1 MSSIPVYT
9 TGSIGVPSTK
19 VNVDKIEN
27 PIYVSAYTG
36 NVLSSL
42 PTFGTSIDMPCQK
55 NKTFHG
61 GLLINKNTIVCHKIY
76 KEGPDQNLFSD
87 FM

>member
-1 MSSIPVYT
+1 VGI
-9 TGSIGVPSTK
+9 K
-19 VNVDKIEN
+19 NV
-27 PIYVSAYTG
+27 
-36 NVLSSL
+36 
-42 PTFGTSIDMPCQK
+42 FIDMPCQK

-61 GLLINKNTIVCHKIY
+61 GLLISKNTIVCHKIY